1 MIKYYCFKGELKMNK
16 RNKIMV
22 WFLLLVMVL
31 SVVAGF
37 LVYLI

>member
-1 MIKYYCFKGELKMNK
+1 MNK

-22 WFLLLVMVL
+22 WFLLAVMVL
-31 SVVAGF
+31 SVIAGF